1 MVLASVIQTSDDLK
15 SVLAIAGA
23 FSVALVAIVGGITR
37 RVLAT
42 RAKEATKRE
51 LAAYIAEGSMRPE
64 DAERIL
70 RSDMKKWER

>member
-1 MVLASVIQTSDDLK
+1 MTLAEVSPDDVR
-15 SVLAIAGA
+15 STIAVVGA
-23 FSVALVAIVGGITR
+23 FSIPLVAIIGGVIAGITK
-37 RVLAT
+37 T
-42 RAKEATKRE
+42 RAREATKRE

>member
-1 MVLASVIQTSDDLK
+1 MLLAEYSPSDVQATIAVTGAFAVPVI
-15 SVLAIAGA
+15 AIIAGVLG
-23 FSVALVAIVGGITR
+23 SITK
-37 RVLAT
+37 T
-42 RAKEATKRE
+42 RAREATKRE